1 MLPFTINT
9 SHCSSNS
16 YKFKPHRNT
25 PIKMHSH
32 TKSQT
37 AAHNRNS
44 SVSRDG
50 GSDDME
56 TNTTPDHYEFSS
68 EEQKNIMRRVD
79 VRLVTTVGLLYCFSV
94 IDRSNLPSAAVAGMI
109 GDLDMT
115 GNRYFSNNWVLQS
128 IVSLVFFTTYITF
141 QPISVILSRTLGPRT
156 YFTGITM
163 ICGGIVI
170 GMGFLTHWS
179 QMVALRVI
187 LGALD
192 SGFFPSCVYLL
203 STWYTRYEV
212 GKRFSVFYMIV
223 CFASAF
229 AGILAFG
236 LTRLNGIANLRGWS
250 WIFIMEGIITC
261 MIGIVGYFLLVGFP
275 DAQKRT
281 WKFLSEKETSWVIS
295 RVQADRGDAELPAFS
310 VKKFLRGGA
319 DVKVWALAVIYFNN
333 ALVNFSLSF
342 FLPIILKDN
351 MGFST
356 GQAQIL
362 TAPPYIFAAIIM
374 YSTGWLGDRYMLR
387 GPIIIGDMIM
397 SIVGICLMGFH
408 NDVAV
413 RYVGVFLVTAGAV
426 SAAPATMAYQ
436 ANNIRGQWKRAFCS
450 AFVVG
455 ISGIGGIAGS
465 LVFRQVEFQVSQDK
479 PRYLPGL
486 STCLGCA
493 VLNIIVV
500 ICLSFYFHY
509 WNLKAERGEVELE
522 ASDETQA
529 SNFRYTY

>member
-1 MLPFTINT
+1 MRSPTKTRTTVYSRNNPMTIDNEG
-9 SHCSSNS
+9 N
-16 YKFKPHRNT
+16 N
-25 PIKMHSH
+25 M
-32 TKSQT
+32 
-37 AAHNRNS
+37 
-44 SVSRDG
+44 SV
-50 GSDDME
+50 E
-56 TNTTPDHYEFSS
+56 TNSDSYEFSL

-79 VRLVTTVGLLYCFSV
+79 IRLVTTVGLLYCFSV
-94 IDRSNLPSAAVAGMI
+94 IDRSNLPSAAVAGML

-115 GNRYFSNNWVLQS
+115 GNRYS

-141 QPISVILSRTLGPRT
+141 QPLSVILSRTLGPRS

-163 ICGGIVI
+163 LCGGIVI
-170 GMGFLTHWS
+170 AMGFLTHWS

-236 LTRLNGIANLRGWS
+236 LTKLNGTANLQGWS
-250 WIFIMEGIITC
+250 WIFIAEGIITC
-261 MIGIVGYFLLVGFP
+261 IIGIVGYFLLVGFP
-275 DAQKRT
+275 DAQKQT
-281 WKFLSEKETSWVIS
+281 WNFLSEKETAWVIS
-295 RVQADRGDAELPAFS
+295 RVQNDRGDAELPDFS
-310 VKKFLRGGA
+310 IKKFLRGCG
-319 DVKVWALAVIYFNN
+319 DVKVWALAIIYFNN
-333 ALVNFSLSF
+333 ALINFSLSF

-351 MGFST
+351 MSFST
-356 GQAQIL
+356 EKAQIL

-387 GPIIIGDMIM
+387 GPIIIGDMVL
-397 SIVGICLMGFH
+397 SIIGICLMGFH
-408 NDVAV
+408 KDVAV

-426 SAAPATMAYQ
+426 SATPATMAYQ

-450 AFVVG
+450 AFVVA
-455 ISGIGGIAGS
+455 ISGIGGISGS
-465 LVFRQVEFQVSQDK
+465 LVFRQDK

-486 STCLGCA
+486 SACLGSA
-493 VLNIIVV
+493 ILNIIVV
-500 ICLSFYFHY
+500 ICLSFYFYY
-509 WNLKAERGEVELE
+509 WNSKAARGELELE
-522 ASDETQA
+522 ESDV
-529 SNFRYTY
+529 SGSPIINNRLFDF

>member
-1 MLPFTINT
+1 MNT
-9 SHCSSNS
+9 STEGH
-16 YKFKPHRNT
+16 KV
-25 PIKMHSH
+25 
-32 TKSQT
+32 
-37 AAHNRNS
+37 AHNRNS
-44 SVSRDG
+44 SATERSNTDSVGTDTNP
-50 GSDDME
+50 DD
-56 TNTTPDHYEFSS
+56 HGFSL
-68 EEQKNIMRRVD
+68 EEQKRIMRRVD

-109 GDLDMT
+109 NDLDLT
-115 GNRYFSNNWVLQS
+115 GNRYS

-141 QPISVILSRTLGPRT
+141 QPISVILSRTLGPRA

-163 ICGGIVI
+163 LCGGIVI

-179 QMVALRVI
+179 QMVALRVV

-229 AGILAFG
+229 AGLLAFG
-236 LTRLNGIANLRGWS
+236 LTRLDGTANLRGWT
-250 WIFIMEGIITC
+250 WIFVIEGIITC
-261 MIGIVGYFLLVGFP
+261 AIGVVGYFLLVGFP

-281 WKFLSEKETSWVIS
+281 WKFLSEKETAWVIS

-319 DVKVWALAVIYFNN
+319 DVKVWALSIIYFNN

-362 TAPPYIFAAIIM
+362 TAPPYVFAAVVM
-374 YSTGWLGDRYMLR
+374 YATGWLGDRYMLR
-387 GPIIIGDMIM
+387 GPIIVGDMLL
-397 SIVGICLMGFH
+397 SIVGTCLMGFH
-408 NDVAV
+408 GDVAV
-413 RYVGVFLVTAGAV
+413 RYLGVFLVTAGAV

-455 ISGIGGIAGS
+455 ISGLGGIAGS
-465 LVFRQVEFQVSQDK
+465 LVFRRDK

-493 VLNIIVV
+493 VLNIVVV
-500 ICLSFYFHY
+500 ICMSFYFYY
-509 WNLKAERGEVELE
+509 WNSKAERGEVELE

-529 SNFRYTY
+529 SDFRYTY

>member
-1 MLPFTINT
+1 
-9 SHCSSNS
+9 
-16 YKFKPHRNT
+16 
-25 PIKMHSH
+25 MHSH

-109 GDLDMT
+109 GDLDMA
-115 GNRYFSNNWVLQS
+115 GNRY
-128 IVSLVFFTTYITF
+128 
-141 QPISVILSRTLGPRT
+141 PISVILSRTLGPRT

-333 ALVNFSLSF
+333 ALVNFW
-342 FLPIILKDN
+342 
-351 MGFST
+351 
-356 GQAQIL
+356 QAQIL

-413 RYVGVFLVTAGAV
+413 RYVGVFLVTAGASV
-426 SAAPATMAYQ
+426 VDL
-436 ANNIRGQWKRAFCS
+436 ANLPSR
-450 AFVVG
+450 
-455 ISGIGGIAGS
+455 
-465 LVFRQVEFQVSQDK
+465 SQDK

>member
-1 MLPFTINT
+1 
-9 SHCSSNS
+9 
-16 YKFKPHRNT
+16 
-25 PIKMHSH
+25 
-32 TKSQT
+32 
-37 AAHNRNS
+37 
-44 SVSRDG
+44 
-50 GSDDME
+50 
-56 TNTTPDHYEFSS
+56 
-68 EEQKNIMRRVD
+68 
-79 VRLVTTVGLLYCFSV
+79 
-94 IDRSNLPSAAVAGMI
+94 
-109 GDLDMT
+109 
-115 GNRYFSNNWVLQS
+115 
-128 IVSLVFFTTYITF
+128 
-141 QPISVILSRTLGPRT
+141 
-156 YFTGITM
+156 
-163 ICGGIVI
+163 
-170 GMGFLTHWS
+170 
-179 QMVALRVI
+179 
-187 LGALD
+187 
-192 SGFFPSCVYLL
+192 
-203 STWYTRYEV
+203 
-212 GKRFSVFYMIV
+212 
-223 CFASAF
+223 
-229 AGILAFG
+229 
-236 LTRLNGIANLRGWS
+236 
-250 WIFIMEGIITC
+250 MEGIITC

-281 WKFLSEKETSWVIS
+281 WKFLSEEETSWVIS

-333 ALVNFSLSF
+333 ALVNFW
-342 FLPIILKDN
+342 
-351 MGFST
+351 
-356 GQAQIL
+356 QAQIL

-465 LVFRQVEFQVSQDK
+465 LVFRSQDK

>member
-1 MLPFTINT
+1 
-9 SHCSSNS
+9 
-16 YKFKPHRNT
+16 
-25 PIKMHSH
+25 MHPPTES
-32 TKSQT
+32 KT
-37 AAHNRNS
+37 AAVGIDPN
-44 SVSRDG
+44 
-50 GSDDME
+50 
-56 TNTTPDHYEFSS
+56 PDFYHFSF
-68 EEQKNIMRRVD
+68 EEQKNIIRRVD
-79 VRLVTTVGLLYCFSV
+79 VRLLTTVGLLYCFSV
-94 IDRSNLPSAAVAGMI
+94 IDRSNLPSAAVAGMLE
-109 GDLDMT
+109 DLDMT
-115 GNRYFSNNWVLQS
+115 GNRYS

-141 QPISVILSRTLGPRT
+141 QPISVILSRTLGPRA

-163 ICGGIVI
+163 LCGGIVLV
-170 GMGFLTHWS
+170 MGFLTNWR

-236 LTRLNGIANLRGWS
+236 LTRLNGAANLKGWS
-250 WIFIMEGIITC
+250 WIFIIEGVITC
-261 MIGIVGYFLLVGFP
+261 IIGIVGYFLLVGFP
-275 DAQKRT
+275 DAQKPT
-281 WKFLSEKETSWVIS
+281 WKFLSDKETAWVIS
-295 RVQADRGDAELPAFS
+295 RVQNDRGDAKLPAFS
-310 VKKFLRGGA
+310 IKKFLRGCS

-351 MGFST
+351 MRFST
-356 GQAQIL
+356 GKAQIL

-387 GPIIIGDMIM
+387 GPIIIADMVL

-408 NDVAV
+408 EDVAV

-426 SAAPATMAYQ
+426 SATPATMAYQ

-455 ISGIGGIAGS
+455 VSGIGGIAGS
-465 LVFRQVEFQVSQDK
+465 LVFRQDK
-479 PRYLPGL
+479 PRYIPGL
-486 STCLGCA
+486 SACLGCA

-500 ICLSFYFHY
+500 ICLSFYFYH
-509 WNLKAERGEVELE
+509 WNLRAKHGE
-522 ASDETQA
+522 
-529 SNFRYTY
+529 TYHKQYGVWFSGFYRFY

>member
-1 MLPFTINT
+1 MRPPTEPKMTACN
-9 SHCSSNS
+9 SNRYITGDNES
-16 YKFKPHRNT
+16 KDT
-25 PIKMHSH
+25 
-32 TKSQT
+32 
-37 AAHNRNS
+37 
-44 SVSRDG
+44 
-50 GSDDME
+50 GSD
-56 TNTTPDHYEFSS
+56 TSPDCYEFSL

-79 VRLVTTVGLLYCFSV
+79 IRLVTTVGLLYCFSV
-94 IDRSNLPSAAVAGMI
+94 IDRSNLPSAAVAGMLE
-109 GDLDMT
+109 DLDMA
-115 GNRYFSNNWVLQS
+115 GNRYSV
-128 IVSLVFFTTYITF
+128 VSLVFFTTYITF

-163 ICGGIVI
+163 LCGGIVLA
-170 GMGFLTHWS
+170 MGFLNHWS

-212 GKRFSVFYMIV
+212 GKRYSVFYMIV

-236 LTRLNGIANLRGWS
+236 LTRLDGAANLRGWS
-250 WIFIMEGIITC
+250 WIFIAEGIITC
-261 MIGIVGYFLLVGFP
+261 IIGIAGYFLLVGFP

-281 WKFLSEKETSWVIS
+281 WKFLSEKETAWVIS
-295 RVQADRGDAELPAFS
+295 RVQKDRGDAKLPAFS
-310 VKKFLRGGA
+310 IKKFLRGGG

-333 ALVNFSLSF
+333 ALVNFSLSY

-356 GQAQIL
+356 GKAQIL

-374 YSTGWLGDRYMLR
+374 YGTGWLGDRYMLR
-387 GPIIIGDMIM
+387 GPILIGDMVL
-397 SIVGICLMGFH
+397 SIIGISLMGFH
-408 NDVAV
+408 ANVAV
-413 RYVGVFLVTAGAV
+413 RYFGVFLVTAGAV
-426 SAAPATMAYQ
+426 SATPATLAYQ

-465 LVFRQVEFQVSQDK
+465 LVFRTQDK

-486 STCLGCA
+486 SACLGCA

-500 ICLSFYFHY
+500 ICLSFYFYY

-522 ASDETQA
+522 ESDVSGPLINHVT
-529 SNFRYTY
+529 FLGRGLLGFDVL

>member
-1 MLPFTINT
+1 
-9 SHCSSNS
+9 
-16 YKFKPHRNT
+16 
-25 PIKMHSH
+25 MHSH

-115 GNRYFSNNWVLQS
+115 GNRY
-128 IVSLVFFTTYITF
+128 
-141 QPISVILSRTLGPRT
+141 PISVILSRTLGPRT

-333 ALVNFSLSF
+333 ALVNFW
-342 FLPIILKDN
+342 
-351 MGFST
+351 
-356 GQAQIL
+356 QAQIL

-465 LVFRQVEFQVSQDK
+465 LVFRQVEFQVLH
-479 PRYLPGL
+479 R
-486 STCLGCA
+486 
-493 VLNIIVV
+493 VL
-500 ICLSFYFHY
+500 
-509 WNLKAERGEVELE
+509 
-522 ASDETQA
+522 
-529 SNFRYTY
+529 

>member
-1 MLPFTINT
+1 MRLPKET
-9 SHCSSNS
+9 
-16 YKFKPHRNT
+16 
-25 PIKMHSH
+25 
-32 TKSQT
+32 QT
-37 AAHNRNS
+37 AACNRNS
-44 SVSRDG
+44 YAAGNDESKRIDVDTS
-50 GSDDME
+50 SDC
-56 TNTTPDHYEFSS
+56 YEFSF
-68 EEQKNIMRRVD
+68 EEQKKIMRRVD
-79 VRLVTTVGLLYCFSV
+79 IRLLATVGLLYCFSV
-94 IDRSNLPSAAVAGMI
+94 IDRSNLPSAAVAGMLE
-109 GDLDMT
+109 DLDMT
-115 GNRYFSNNWVLQS
+115 GNRYS

-163 ICGGIVI
+163 LCGGIVLV
-170 GMGFLTHWS
+170 MGFLTNWS

-236 LTRLNGIANLRGWS
+236 LTRLNGAANLKGWS
-250 WIFIMEGIITC
+250 WIFVIEGIVTC
-261 MIGIVGYFLLVGFP
+261 IIGIVGYFLLVGFP
-275 DAQKRT
+275 DAQKQT
-281 WKFLSEKETSWVIS
+281 WKFLSEKETAWVIS
-295 RVQADRGDAELPAFS
+295 RVQNDRGDAKLPAFGI
-310 VKKFLRGGA
+310 KKFLRGGG

-333 ALVNFSLSF
+333 ALINFSLSF

-356 GQAQIL
+356 GKAQIL
-362 TAPPYIFAAIIM
+362 TAPPYVFSAIIM
-374 YSTGWLGDRYMLR
+374 YSTGWLGDRCMLR
-387 GPIIIGDMIM
+387 GPIIIGNMVL

-408 NDVAV
+408 EDIAV
-413 RYVGVFLVTAGAV
+413 RYFGVFLLTAGAV
-426 SAAPATMAYQ
+426 SNTPATMAYQ

-465 LVFRQVEFQVSQDK
+465 LVFRQDK

-486 STCLGCA
+486 GACLGSA
-493 VLNIIVV
+493 VFNIIVV
-500 ICLSFYFHY
+500 ICLSLYFYF
-509 WNLKAERGEVELE
+509 WNSKASRGEVELE
-522 ASDETQA
+522 ESDV
-529 SNFRYTY
+529 SGP

>member
-1 MLPFTINT
+1 
-9 SHCSSNS
+9 
-16 YKFKPHRNT
+16 
-25 PIKMHSH
+25 MHPPA
-32 TKSQT
+32 KSQT
-37 AAHNRNS
+37 VAHNRNS
-44 SVSRDG
+44 SVSGDNE
-50 GSDDME
+50 SDNME
-56 TNTTPDHYEFSS
+56 ANTNPDHYEFSF
-68 EEQKNIMRRVD
+68 EEQEKIMRRVD

-115 GNRYFSNNWVLQS
+115 GNRYS
-128 IVSLVFFTTYITF
+128 IVSLVFFTTYVTF

-163 ICGGIVI
+163 LCGGIVI
-170 GMGFLTHWS
+170 AMGFLTHWS

-261 MIGIVGYFLLVGFP
+261 IIGIVGYFLLVGFP

-281 WKFLSEKETSWVIS
+281 WKFLSEKETAWVIS
-295 RVQADRGDAELPAFS
+295 RVQVDRGDAELPAFS
-310 VKKFLRGGA
+310 VRKFLRGGA

-387 GPIIIGDMIM
+387 GPIIIGDMIL

-408 NDVAV
+408 SDVAV

-465 LVFRQVEFQVSQDK
+465 LVFRQVQLQVLHKSVDLANLPSRSQDK

-500 ICLSFYFHY
+500 ICLSFYFYY